1 MNPVTEYDIASKP
14 GQSRDD
20 SFLEATED
28 MDAIWREITH
38 ELSDFKTNSELREQ
52 EIIHEHTEEFN
63 SICNEL
69 NSEPIPSSSKIDED
83 AFIDLTG
90 LDHTPVYN
98 PVPPKKRGR
107 REIPP
112 CPEIPSYQPPASRTK
127 EPKAKKPEVAR
138 ERVPKLIASEL
149 DPKRARPAPE
159 RERDPGVPRYYKRT
173 SNYMSERFM
182 LHLDIPGE
190 TIPDVRT
197 VMYYPWSAR
206 PCRGSNIEDDI
217 TLHI

>member
-98 PVPPKKRGR
+98 PVPPKKRYR
-107 REIPP
+107 RDRTNESY
-112 CPEIPSYQPPASRTK
+112 EIPSGMPPYPELTSRVTS
-127 EPKAKKPEVAR
+127 PEVKT
-138 ERVPKLIASEL
+138 EQVPKLIASER
-149 DPKRARPAPE
+149 KKKISRADLFLEWLVRWRWPE
-159 RERDPGVPRYYKRT
+159 SQ
-173 SNYMSERFM
+173 SNRC
-182 LHLDIPGE
+182 D
-190 TIPDVRT
+190 
-197 VMYYPWSAR
+197 
-206 PCRGSNIEDDI
+206 
-217 TLHI
+217 

>member
-52 EIIHEHTEEFN
+52 ENLLEDTGDFD
-63 SICNEL
+63 CTGNEIV
-69 NSEPIPSSSKIDED
+69 SEPIPSSSKIDED

-98 PVPPKKRGR
+98 SVLPKKRGR

-149 DPKRARPAPE
+149 DPRRARPAPE
-159 RERDPGVPRYYKRT
+159 HERDPGVPRYYKRT